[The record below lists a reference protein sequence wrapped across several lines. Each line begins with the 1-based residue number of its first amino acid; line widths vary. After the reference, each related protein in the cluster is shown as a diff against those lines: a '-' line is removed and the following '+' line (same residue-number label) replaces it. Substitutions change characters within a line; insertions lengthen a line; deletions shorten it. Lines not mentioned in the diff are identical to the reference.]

1 MEKWWNERFIN
12 RRDWILDH
20 LKDLSLTIE
29 ETMVV
34 LMIDFMNEHQ
44 IPITHGILAD
54 KLKKDS
60 DEIDDILSHLS
71 AKGYLALQ
79 FQNGKILFNIDG
91 VFADNSEKVWRLI
104 SPYSICLNRSLADRC
119 HRWSCSAWPTG

>member
-34 LMIDFMNEHQ
+34 LVIDFMNEHQ

-54 KLKKDS
+54 KLKKDT
-60 DEIDDILSHLS
+60 DDIDDILSHLT

-79 FQNGKILFNIDG
+79 FQNGKIDQG
-91 VFADNSEKVWRLI
+91 S
-104 SPYSICLNRSLADRC
+104 
-119 HRWSCSAWPTG
+119 

>member
-34 LMIDFMNEHQ
+34 LMIDFMNEHR
-44 IPITHGILAD
+44 IPM
-54 KLKKDS
+54 KLMIS
-60 DEIDDILSHLS
+60 
-71 AKGYLALQ
+71 
-79 FQNGKILFNIDG
+79 F
-91 VFADNSEKVWRLI
+91 LI
-104 SPYSICLNRSLADRC
+104 
-119 HRWSCSAWPTG
+119 

>member
-91 VFADNSEKVWRLI
+91 VFAGVADGNG
-104 SPYSICLNRSLADRC
+104 YFLAVLV
-119 HRWSCSAWPTG
+119 G

>member
-1 MEKWWNERFIN
+1 MEKWWNERCIN

-20 LKDLSLTIE
+20 LKELSLTIE
-29 ETMVV
+29 EIMVV
-34 LMIDFMNEHQ
+34 LMIDFMNEYQ

-91 VFADNSEKVWRLI
+91 VFADNCE
-104 SPYSICLNRSLADRC
+104 
-119 HRWSCSAWPTG
+119 